1 MGLDTVEIVLA
12 VEAEFNLKISDAD
25 AQKMQRVGYM
35 HDFVVET
42 LRKRDEAVDEADVW
56 KRIVTIIVDQLGV
69 NPEDITPS
77 TRFVEDL
84 KAD

>member
-1 MGLDTVEIVLA
+1 MGLDTVEIILS

-25 AQKMQRVGYM
+25 AQKMQRVGSM

-42 LRKRDEAVDEADVW
+42 LRNRGEPVDEADVW
-56 KRIVTIIVDQLGV
+56 KRIVTIILDQLGV
-69 NPEDITPS
+69 NPEDIIPS